1 MDLSEWSRSR
11 EGSSKL
17 RGAEEP
23 EEAGVAVAAER
34 EAEGGVVAE
43 VAAGGG
49 AVMDGVAC
57 SCAVDTRAPWL
68 GGWSRVPVAGLG
80 EWTSAA
86 EARVRG
92 VEAAG
97 EAIEGEEGVAAT
109 VGAASDEAGGESAA
123 DEAAARDSAT
133 ARAEK
138 TVGEASDVTTGR
150 GMGAAGAPFCLPLPT
165 FTHALHDGGC
175 SRVLFAEL
183 GEGER
188 AADGATQGMQMETG
202 TKGETAVAVAAD
214 CSRAAG

>member
-1 MDLSEWSRSR
+1 MAATWYTCSSWRRMDLSERSRSR
-11 EGSSKL
+11 EGSSRL
-17 RGAEEP
+17 GDAEES
-23 EEAGVAVAAER
+23 EEAGVVVAAER
-34 EAEGGVVAE
+34 EAEGGEVVAE

-49 AVMDGVAC
+49 AMKDGVAR
-57 SCAVDTRAPWL
+57 SCAVDTRSPWL

-86 EARVRG
+86 EARARG

-97 EAIEGEEGVAAT
+97 EAVESEESVAAT

-138 TVGEASDVTTGR
+138 TVGEASDVTTRR
-150 GMGAAGAPFCLPLPT
+150 GKDATGAPFCLPLPT

-175 SRVLFAEL
+175 SRVLCAEL

-188 AADGATQGMQMETG
+188 AADGA
-202 TKGETAVAVAAD
+202 A
-214 CSRAAG
+214 